1 MQERDESI
9 RTAELKEL
17 KKIASDPERAREFLL
32 RSSMIAGLREIESQ
46 ID

>member
-9 RTAELKEL
+9 RAAELKEL
-17 KKIASDPERAREFLL
+17 NKVASDPKSAREFLL
-32 RSSMIAGLREIESQ
+32 RSSMIAGLRETKSQ